1 MDYCARRVDYP
12 PQKSGKPK
20 RSVEDS
26 GLVPPLWSDLRRGV
40 LRARRLARRFHVQL
54 LFGEQKG
61 IIVIKRLIGS
71 GVVAAALTVGM
82 VAQTA
87 APASAAGVAGA
98 VITGT
103 VNTAITP
110 VQFQNVALAGAF
122 VAAPTAGACA
132 TTVAVN
138 NLTINYSLESPAEGP
153 LPAGILFNVGSFAAG
168 GTFGGGNAVCTV
180 NGAIGNGALFG
191 ATGDSFVSV
200 GAVALAEL
208 QVNYTAT
215 TLTLSA
221 NSGPSETLAVV
232 TAAPGACT
240 SAPLNLNCATVA
252 GVAVVA

>member
-1 MDYCARRVDYP
+1 MFRIAT
-12 PQKSGKPK
+12 G
-20 RSVEDS
+20 
-26 GLVPPLWSDLRRGV
+26 GL
-40 LRARRLARRFHVQL
+40 ACKALARRFQRKPPI
-54 LFGEQKG
+54 GEQKG

-87 APASAAGVAGA
+87 APANAAGVAGA

-103 VNTAITP
+103 VNTAVTP

-132 TTVAVN
+132 TTVAVS
-138 NLTINYSLESPAEGP
+138 NLFINYSLQSPAVGP
-153 LPAGILFNVGSFAAG
+153 IPAGTLYNVGSFAPG
-168 GTFGGGNAVCTV
+168 GTFGGSVAGVCTV
-180 NGAIGNGALFG
+180 SGTIGNGALFG

-215 TLTLSA
+215 TLTLA
-221 NSGPSETLAVV
+221 ATSGPSEALAVV
-232 TAAPGACT
+232 AAVPGGCVSAPG
-240 SAPLNLNCATVA
+240 NLNCATVA